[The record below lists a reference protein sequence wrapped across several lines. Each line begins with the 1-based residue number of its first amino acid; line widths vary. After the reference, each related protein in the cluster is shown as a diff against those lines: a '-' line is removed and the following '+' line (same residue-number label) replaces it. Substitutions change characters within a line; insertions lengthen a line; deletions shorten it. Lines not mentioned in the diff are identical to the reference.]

1 MSPAL
6 ESVNLSLIESSM
18 NSKVMSNSDYHLL
31 KIFLDIFFERYI
43 PKHPTT
49 PDLKP
54 SQFLEEIEKKS
65 LSNAKKGAEMT
76 VNDSIELTADWSP
89 EEVAGADALFS
100 QAGTLTLTEVRQR
113 YSRKYLQVLQRG
125 KIRSEVEYYLIRG
138 VVDGDGD
145 GVEPEPE
152 VCEKLQI
159 MLDAYEFKS
168 LKNRQ

>member
-1 MSPAL
+1 
-6 ESVNLSLIESSM
+6 M

-65 LSNAKKGAEMT
+65 LSNAKRGAEMT
-76 VNDSIELTADWSP
+76 INDSIELTADWSP

-125 KIRSEVEYYLIRG
+125 EIRSEVEYYLIRG
-138 VVDGDGD
+138 VVDGDGDGDGD

>member
-1 MSPAL
+1 
-6 ESVNLSLIESSM
+6 M
-18 NSKVMSNSDYHLL
+18 NSKAMSNSDYHLL

-65 LSNAKKGAEMT
+65 LSNAKRGAEMT
-76 VNDSIELTADWSP
+76 INDSIELTADWSP

-125 KIRSEVEYYLIRG
+125 EIRSEVEYYLIRG
-138 VVDGDGD
+138 VVDGDGDGDGD

>member
-1 MSPAL
+1 
-6 ESVNLSLIESSM
+6 
-18 NSKVMSNSDYHLL
+18 
-31 KIFLDIFFERYI
+31 
-43 PKHPTT
+43 
-49 PDLKP
+49 
-54 SQFLEEIEKKS
+54 
-65 LSNAKKGAEMT
+65 MT
-76 VNDSIELTADWSP
+76 LNDSIEMTADWSP

-138 VVDGDGD
+138 VVDGDG
-145 GVEPEPE
+145 VEPEPE
-152 VCEKLQI
+152 VCEKPQI